1 MPMRESWSTCWYVP
15 LLALSGVLVALLI
28 LALVFVEVLIADV
41 PGPAQVA
48 QVDRGTGVS
57 GTHAQAGALTASR
70 EALVAP
76 AGAALPRRVEPF
88 VDAEHRAPTQSGGQ
102 HP

>member
-1 MPMRESWSTCWYVP
+1 MLVRESWSTCWYVP
-15 LLALSGVLVALLI
+15 LLALAGVLVALLI

-41 PGPAQVA
+41 PGPAQV
-48 QVDRGTGVS
+48 DRWTGVS
-57 GTHAQAGALTASR
+57 STHARAGALTAWR

-76 AGAALPRRVEPF
+76 AGAASPQTVEPF
-88 VDAEHRAPTQSGGQ
+88 LDADHRAPTQSGGK